1 MYEFDQRRE
10 IVDIFQKCNDFLH
23 RVDEVK
29 SLNIYPYFL
38 PIEENWGNT
47 VQMEGRKIIMIGSN
61 NYLGL
66 SRDPRVREAAI
77 KAIEKYGTSCS
88 GSRFL
93 NGTLAL
99 HEELEEKLAK
109 FVHKEAAITFST
121 GYQSNLGAISTIVSK
136 GDYVIT
142 DKTNHASIFD
152 GIFLSA
158 GFNGG
163 KIFVKRF
170 KHNDMKDLERVLQ
183 SLKPEDPKLIVAD
196 GVFSMEG
203 DIINLPKVVELAKK
217 YKARVYIDDAHGIGV
232 IGETGRGTGEHFQ
245 MFDDIDLLMC
255 TFSKSFASLGGFVA
269 GKKEVIDF
277 IKHQARSLI
286 FSASIPPANLATVL
300 KTLEIMETEPHHV
313 KRLQEIAKKMKK
325 EFDNMG
331 FDTGAS
337 ETPIIPIVIGDD
349 MKTFQFWRAL
359 YDAGIYANAVISP
372 ATPPGRALIRT
383 SFMATHTDEE
393 LDYVLSVF
401 KKLGK
406 QFGII

>member
-1 MYEFDQRRE
+1 M
-10 IVDIFQKCNDFLH
+10 K
-23 RVDEVK
+23 
-29 SLNIYPYFL
+29 IYPYFL
-38 PIEENWGNT
+38 PIEENYGNT
-47 VQMEGRKIIMIGSN
+47 VQMEGRRIIMIGSN

-66 SRDPRVREAAI
+66 SMDPRVKEAAI

-99 HEELEEKLAK
+99 HEELEMKLAK
-109 FVHKEAAITFST
+109 FVGKEKAITFST
-121 GYQSNLGAISTIVSK
+121 GYQSNLGAISTLVSK
-136 GDYVIT
+136 GDYIIT

-170 KHNDMKDLERVLQ
+170 KHNDMEDLERVLAT
-183 SLKPEDPKLIVAD
+183 LKPEDPKLIVAD

-203 DIINLPKVVELAKK
+203 DIINLPKVVELARK
-217 YKARVYIDDAHGIGV
+217 YQAGVYIDEAHAIGV
-232 IGETGRGTGEHFQ
+232 IGETGRGTGEHFGMQ
-245 MFDDIDLLMC
+245 DDIDLVMC

-269 GKKEVIDF
+269 GKAEIIDY
-277 IKHQARSLI
+277 IKHQARPLI

-300 KTLEIMETEPHHV
+300 KTLEIIETEPWHV
-313 KRLQEIAKKMKK
+313 KRLQEIAAKMKK
-325 EFDNMG
+325 EFDDMG
-331 FDTGAS
+331 YDTGHS
-337 ETPIIPIVIGDD
+337 STPIIPLVIGED

-359 YDAGIYANAVISP
+359 YDEGIYANAVISP

-383 SFMATHTDEE
+383 SFMATHTDSE
-393 LDYVLSVF
+393 LNKVLEVF

-406 QFGII
+406 RFGII

>member
-1 MYEFDQRRE
+1 M
-10 IVDIFQKCNDFLH
+10 DIFQKCYDFLQ

-29 SLNIYPYFL
+29 SMNIYPYFL

-47 VQMEGRKIIMIGSN
+47 VQMEGRQIIMIGSN

-66 SRDPRVREAAI
+66 SRDPRVREAAA
-77 KAIEKYGTSCS
+77 KAIEKFGTSCS

-93 NGTLAL
+93 NGTLQL
-99 HEELEEKLAK
+99 HHELEEKLAE
-109 FVHKEAAITFST
+109 FTGKEAAITFST
-121 GYQSNLGAISTIVSK
+121 GYQSNLGAISTLVGK
-136 GDYVIT
+136 GDYIIT

-170 KHNDMKDLERVLQ
+170 KHNDMQDLERVLQ

-203 DIINLPKVVELAKK
+203 DIIKLPEVIRLAKQ
-217 YKARVYIDDAHGIGV
+217 YKARVYIDEAHAIGV
-232 IGETGRGTGEHFQ
+232 IGATGRGTGEHFD
-245 MFDDIDLLMC
+245 MAEDIDVLMC
-255 TFSKSFASLGGFVA
+255 TFSKSFASLGGFIA
-269 GKKEVIDF
+269 GKKEVIDY
-277 IKHQARSLI
+277 IKHQARPLI

-300 KTLEIMETEPHHV
+300 TTLEIIKKEPEHV
-313 KRLQEIAKKMKK
+313 QRLQMIGRKMKE
-325 EFDNMG
+325 EFDAMG
-331 FDTGAS
+331 FETGET
-337 ETPIIPIVIGDD
+337 ETPIIPIVIGEDI
-349 MKTFQFWRAL
+349 KTFQFWRAL

-406 QFGII
+406 EFSII